1 MSKSLTFLNNFW
13 FDDYSLLMTNEFL
26 RVKVLEILK
35 SPPIK
40 NSFGSVWLNGLF
52 IMLHV
57 FLYVYIVCLVLY
69 V

>member
-1 MSKSLTFLNNFW
+1 MTDLIFKSKI
-13 FDDYSLLMTNEFL
+13 
-26 RVKVLEILK
+26 VLEILK

-40 NSFGSVWLNGLF
+40 NSFGSVWLNGSF
-52 IMLHV
+52 IMLHI